1 MSNNIQSE
9 EGRFYIEED
18 GQMLAEITY
27 SRPEHQQLL
36 IDHTYVSES
45 LRGQSVGEQLVL
57 RVVEQARQ
65 ENNKIVPVCS
75 YAKHQFE
82 KHPEYTDVLK

>member
-1 MSNNIQSE
+1 MSNIQSE

-27 SRPEHQQLL
+27 SRPQKQQLL
-36 IDHTYVSES
+36 IDHTFVSES
-45 LRGQSVGEQLVL
+45 LRGQAIGEQLV
-57 RVVEQARQ
+57 RHVVDQARQ
-65 ENNKIVPVCS
+65 ENSKIIPICS